1 MTNRV
6 VLVGRVAREPDHRT
20 TATGK
25 SVVELQIA
33 VKKRMKPSDP
43 SERDADFFRV
53 KGFNSVADFVHGY
66 VTKGRLIAVD
76 GRLEARRFTDKDGN
90 PREIIE
96 IVADNLQALDRPTEK
111 TAA

>member
-1 MTNRV
+1 
-6 VLVGRVAREPDHRT
+6 
-20 TATGK
+20 
-25 SVVELQIA
+25 
-33 VKKRMKPSDP
+33 
-43 SERDADFFRV
+43 
-53 KGFNSVADFVHGY
+53 